1 MGDGAALVVRWR
13 TALRLGRI
21 SNLPTVWSN
30 VTAATVLSGSAAPS
44 GAMIALALACSS
56 FYVGGMFLNDVFDRE
71 YDARVRPDRPI
82 PAGAVTAGE
91 VLVAG
96 FGLLAA
102 GLVLTAAIA
111 RAARPD
117 AVGGAITSAS
127 ALAAAIVLYDVWHKG
142 NPIAPLLMGL
152 CRVLVYVTTAATLA
166 GGLPGAVTVGALVL
180 LAYLVL
186 LTAVARHPVLGAR
199 AWLVAVLIA
208 GIALVDGAAAA
219 LAGRPDLA
227 VACVGAFGLTLLL
240 QRWVAG
246 T

>member
-1 MGDGAALVVRWR
+1 MRWR

-30 VTAATVLSGSAAPS
+30 VTAATVLAGAAAPT
-44 GAMIALALACSS
+44 GRMLALALACSC
-56 FYVGGMFLNDVFDRE
+56 FYVGGMFLNDAFDRQH
-71 YDARVRPDRPI
+71 DARVRPDRPI
-82 PAGAVTAGE
+82 PAGAVAPSE

-102 GLVLTAAIA
+102 GLMLTAAIA
-111 RAARPD
+111 RATRPD
-117 AVGGAITSAS
+117 AVGGAIAAAS
-127 ALAAAIVLYDVWHKG
+127 ALAAAILLYDVWHKG

-152 CRVLVYVTTAATLA
+152 CRVLVYVTTSITLVGA
-166 GGLPGAVTVGALVL
+166 LPGAVVAGALTVL
-180 LAYLVL
+180 VYLIG
-186 LTAVARHPVLGAR
+186 LTAVARHRVLGAR
-199 AWLVAVLIA
+199 SWLVALLIA

-219 LAGRPDLA
+219 VAGRPDLA
-227 VACVGAFGLTLLL
+227 LACVGAFGLTLLL

>member
-1 MGDGAALVVRWR
+1 MRWR

-21 SNLPTVWSN
+21 SNLPTVCSN
-30 VTAATVLSGSAAPS
+30 VTAATVLAGAAAPS
-44 GAMIALALACSS
+44 GGMLALAVACSS
-56 FYVGGMFLNDVFDRE
+56 FYVGGMFLNDAFDRE
-71 YDARVRPDRPI
+71 HDARVRPDRPI
-82 PAGAVTAGE
+82 PAGAVAASD
-91 VLVAG
+91 VLVVG

-102 GLVLTAAIA
+102 GLVLTATIA
-111 RAARPD
+111 RAMRPD
-117 AVGGAITSAS
+117 AVGAAIAAAS
-127 ALAAAIVLYDVWHKG
+127 ALAGAILLYDVWHKG

-152 CRVLVYVTTAATLA
+152 CRVLVYVTTAATLV
-166 GGLPGAVTVGALVL
+166 GTLPGAVLVGALAI
-180 LAYLVL
+180 LAYLIV

-199 AWLVAVLIA
+199 PGLVAVLIA

-227 VACVGAFGLTLLL
+227 LVCVGAFGLTLVL

>member
-1 MGDGAALVVRWR
+1 MRWR

-30 VTAATVLSGSAAPS
+30 VTAATVLAGAAAPS
-44 GAMIALALACSS
+44 GGMLALALACSC
-56 FYVGGMFLNDVFDRE
+56 FYVGGMFLNDAFDRRH
-71 YDARVRPDRPI
+71 DARVRPDRPI
-82 PAGAVTAGE
+82 PAGAAATSE

-96 FGLLAA
+96 FALLAA

-111 RAARPD
+111 GATRPD
-117 AVGGAITSAS
+117 AVAGAIASAS
-127 ALAAAIVLYDVWHKG
+127 ALAGAILLYDVWHKG

-152 CRVLVYVTTAATLA
+152 CRVLVYVTTSTTLD
-166 GGLPGAVTVGALVL
+166 GGLPGAVVAGALAVL
-180 LAYLVL
+180 VYVIG

-199 AWLVAVLIA
+199 SGLVALLIA

-227 VACVGAFGLTLLL
+227 LACVGAFGLTLLL